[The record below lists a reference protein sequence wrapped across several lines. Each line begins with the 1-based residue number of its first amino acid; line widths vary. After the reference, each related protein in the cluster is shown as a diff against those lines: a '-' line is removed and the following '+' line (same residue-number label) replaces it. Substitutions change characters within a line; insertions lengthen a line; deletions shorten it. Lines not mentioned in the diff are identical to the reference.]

1 MIHYRSFLNWDPPA
15 IAEIWRAQPP
25 LRGRLQAIT
34 PAMLEEL
41 VFAKPYFDRQGF
53 IVASDGT
60 RPVGFVHA
68 ALGASE
74 DEATLSADQGAICQ
88 LMVAPHARKGEIEA
102 ELLAAGENYLRQ
114 KGVRQIFGGCRYP
127 ANPFYLGLYGGS
139 DLPGVLA
146 SDLTF
151 ANLLRAYDY
160 REGSRRLLL
169 SRTLEQ
175 FKAPVSGKLIQLRLT
190 HRVSSMHV
198 IPDTWWDACVWVHAD
213 WTRHELRRKNADDVL
228 VSATFWDVMPL
239 SREWGVHV
247 AGLVRIDDT
256 EEAREAGLT
265 TLLLSEALVQ
275 VQKQGVTLVDAQAPA
290 SDASLVSLLT
300 QLGLAEYD
308 AGLGFVKEASQ
319 QGPLPRAS

>member
-15 IAEIWRAQPP
+15 IAEIWRTQPP

-41 VFAKPYFDRQGF
+41 VFAKPYFDRHGF
-53 IVASDGT
+53 ILAVDGT
-60 RPVGFVHA
+60 KPVGFVHA

-74 DEATLSADQGAICQ
+74 DESTLSADQGAICQ
-88 LMVAPHARKGEIEA
+88 LMVGPHGRKGEIEA

-114 KGVRQIFGGCRYP
+114 KGVRQVFGGCRYP
-127 ANPFYLGLYGGS
+127 VNPFYLGLYGGS

-146 SDLTF
+146 SDLTLG
-151 ANLLRAYDY
+151 NLLRAYDY

-169 SRTLEQ
+169 SRTLDR

-190 HRVSSMHV
+190 HRVQSVHV
-198 IPDTWWDACVWVHAD
+198 LPDTWWSACVWVHAD
-213 WTRHELRRKNADDVL
+213 WTRYQLQRKNADDVL

-239 SREWGVHV
+239 AREWGVRA
-247 AGLVRIDDT
+247 AGLVQIDDT

-265 TLLLSEALVQ
+265 MLLLSEALAQ
-275 VQKQGVTLVDAQAPA
+275 LQKQGATLVDAQAAA
-290 SDASLVSLLT
+290 SDTTLVDLLR

-308 AGLGFVKEASQ
+308 AGIGFVKEAK
-319 QGPLPRAS
+319 

>member
-15 IAEIWRAQPP
+15 IAEIWRTQPP

-34 PAMLEEL
+34 PAMLEEM
-41 VFAKPYFDRQGF
+41 VFAKPYFDRHGF
-53 IVASDGT
+53 ILAIDGA

-74 DEATLSADQGAICQ
+74 DESGLSEDQGAICQ
-88 LMVAPHARKGEIEA
+88 LMAAPHAQKGEIEA
-102 ELLAAGENYLRQ
+102 ELLAAGENYLRR

-127 ANPFYLGLYGGS
+127 VNPFYLGLYGGS

-146 SDLTF
+146 SDVSL

-160 REGSRRLLL
+160 RDCGRRLLL
-169 SRTLEQ
+169 SRTLER
-175 FKAPVSGKLIQLRLT
+175 FKPPVSGKLIQLRLT
-190 HRVSSMHV
+190 HRVASTHV
-198 IPDTWWDACVWVHAD
+198 FPDTWWSACVWVHAD
-213 WTRHELRRKNADDVL
+213 WTRYELKRKNADDVL
-228 VSATFWDVMPL
+228 VSVTFWDVMPL
-239 SREWGVHV
+239 AREWGVHV
-247 AGLVRIDDT
+247 AGLVRIEDT

-275 VQKQGVTLVDAQAPA
+275 IQKQGVALVDAQTPA
-290 SDASLVSLLT
+290 SDASLAGLLR

-308 AGLGFVKEASQ
+308 AGIGFVKESC
-319 QGPLPRAS
+319 P